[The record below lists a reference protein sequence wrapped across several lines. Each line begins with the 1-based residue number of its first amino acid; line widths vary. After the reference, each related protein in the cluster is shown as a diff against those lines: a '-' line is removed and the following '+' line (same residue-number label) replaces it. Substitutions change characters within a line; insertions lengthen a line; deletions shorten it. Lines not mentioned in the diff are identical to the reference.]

1 MRLESRNIKGT
12 RDASHDMIFAG
23 IITKGLFEKKDI
35 NFLVWLSPECR
46 NHKNTSSSLDG
57 TMMG

>member
-23 IITKGLFEKKDI
+23 IITKGLFEKKNI
-35 NFLVWLSPECR
+35 NFLCGSRQSVETIKIRARHWMER
-46 NHKNTSSSLDG
+46 
-57 TMMG
+57 